1 MDLASFVPG
10 RAFRAWRGLD
20 ALPGAMLATVLAVSV
35 VIIALLIVVAWLSFF
50 EGLPGDR
57 DVEYNLNNYV
67 DVFSEAQTY
76 DVLLNTV
83 GFSFVTLVVALLFGV
98 PGAWLAE
105 RTDFRGK
112 TILFT
117 LMTIGLLI
125 PGFASAMGWLF
136 LLHPRIG
143 LGNIW
148 LAQTF
153 GLPEGSFNI
162 TSIVGMGW
170 VLGLNLAPLAFIMT
184 SAVFRATDPA
194 LEEAARMSGAGL
206 LATLWR
212 VTLRLAW
219 PGILA
224 ASLYIFTIGFA
235 AFDVPAII
243 GWSNRLFTFSTYLLV
258 LLSPELELPRYGAVA
273 ALSMI
278 VVVLAGLMSWW
289 YSAMQRRSH
298 RYEVVTGKGY
308 RPKLIKLGGYIVP
321 AWGYLA
327 LYFVLSKGFPLLL
340 LVWASLLPFFELPSA
355 KTFAALSLENYR
367 ALPWD
372 LALKGLKNT
381 TVLMVLTPS
390 ITIAVSLAF
399 SWIVLRSRIPGRSY
413 FDLVAF
419 LPHAVPNI
427 VFSVGA
433 LLLVLYVLEA
443 FVPVYGTIWL
453 LLVVFVIGRVSYGTR
468 MTNGG
473 LIQIHRELEE
483 SARMG
488 GATTWGVM
496 RGVLVPLLT
505 PVMLYA
511 WLWIALLT
519 FRELTL
525 AVLLT
530 TSDNITLP
538 LVIWSLWTSGGLG
551 QASALA
557 FAMLAMMV
565 PIVIVYWMVARRC
578 GLLAA

>member
-1 MDLASFVPG
+1 MLG
-10 RAFRAWRGLD
+10 R
-20 ALPGAMLATVLAVSV
+20 
-35 VIIALLIVVAWLSFF
+35 
-50 EGLPGDR
+50 
-57 DVEYNLNNYV
+57 
-67 DVFSEAQTY
+67 
-76 DVLLNTV
+76 
-83 GFSFVTLVVALLFGV
+83 
-98 PGAWLAE
+98 
-105 RTDFRGK
+105 
-112 TILFT
+112 
-117 LMTIGLLI
+117 
-125 PGFASAMGWLF
+125 
-136 LLHPRIG
+136 
-143 LGNIW
+143 
-148 LAQTF
+148 
-153 GLPEGSFNI
+153 GS
-162 TSIVGMGW
+162 S
-170 VLGLNLAPLAFIMT
+170 
-184 SAVFRATDPA
+184 R
-194 LEEAARMSGAGL
+194 
-206 LATLWR
+206 
-212 VTLRLAW
+212 
-219 PGILA
+219 

-381 TVLMVLTPS
+381 TVLMVLTPT

-473 LIQIHRELEE
+473 LIQIHRELEGI
-483 SARMG
+483 RQNG
-488 GATTWGVM
+488 W
-496 RGVLVPLLT
+496 
-505 PVMLYA
+505 
-511 WLWIALLT
+511 
-519 FRELTL
+519 
-525 AVLLT
+525 
-530 TSDNITLP
+530 SDH
-538 LVIWSLWTSGGLG
+538 VGRDAGGLG
-551 QASALA
+551 AASDTSHAVRLVVDCAAHVPGADPRGAPNHVGQHHAAAGHLEPLDQWRARPSLRPCVCHAGNDGSHRHSLLDGGAQVRAACGLA
-557 FAMLAMMV
+557 GDVTVLSNHR
-565 PIVIVYWMVARRC
+565 ARRRSDDPR
-578 GLLAA
+578 

>member
-1 MDLASFVPG
+1 M
-10 RAFRAWRGLD
+10 
-20 ALPGAMLATVLAVSV
+20 
-35 VIIALLIVVAWLSFF
+35 
-50 EGLPGDR
+50 
-57 DVEYNLNNYV
+57 
-67 DVFSEAQTY
+67 FSEAQTY

-153 GLPEGSFNI
+153 GLPEGSLNI

-399 SWIVLRSRIPGRSY
+399 SWIVCGRGSPGDRTS
-413 FDLVAF
+413 
-419 LPHAVPNI
+419 
-427 VFSVGA
+427 
-433 LLLVLYVLEA
+433 
-443 FVPVYGTIWL
+443 IW
-453 LLVVFVIGRVSYGTR
+453 
-468 MTNGG
+468 
-473 LIQIHRELEE
+473 
-483 SARMG
+483 
-488 GATTWGVM
+488 
-496 RGVLVPLLT
+496 
-505 PVMLYA
+505 
-511 WLWIALLT
+511 
-519 FRELTL
+519 
-525 AVLLT
+525 
-530 TSDNITLP
+530 
-538 LVIWSLWTSGGLG
+538 
-551 QASALA
+551 
-557 FAMLAMMV
+557 
-565 PIVIVYWMVARRC
+565 
-578 GLLAA
+578 